1 MGSEM
6 CIRDRY
12 YCGDATCGAAL
23 LAAGWNVIS
32 EWGSINR
39 FNSGTLIDSNADFYA
54 EGWSVPSGYYQATH
68 FDAGHYT
75 NDPAVTQWFYS
86 GSPVAAFEH
95 SIPVGATQVV
105 VSFFGLEYTCTA
117 TIFDYAGNTV
127 WTSSRNG
134 DDLSSPPNPDVVSVD
149 TSLGPASI
157 RFQEPGPSAN
167 ICWTACIVAA
177 PRTPVFPP
185 ALD

>member
-1 MGSEM
+1 M
-6 CIRDRY
+6 
-12 YCGDATCGAAL
+12 L
-23 LAAGWNVIS
+23 S

-39 FNSGTLIDSNADFYA
+39 FNSGLLIDSHDDFLA
-54 EGWSVPSGYYQATH
+54 EGWSVPPADATDTYYAAYT
-68 FDAGHYT
+68 FDTSSYQT
-75 NDPAVTQWFYS
+75 NPGMTQWFHS
-86 GSPVAAFEH
+86 GGNSAAYER
-95 SIPVGATQVV
+95 SIPVGTSHVV
-105 VSFFGLEYTCTA
+105 VSFFGATHTCTA
-117 TIFDYAGNTV
+117 TIFDYAGSTV
-127 WTSSRNG
+127 WTSTRVG